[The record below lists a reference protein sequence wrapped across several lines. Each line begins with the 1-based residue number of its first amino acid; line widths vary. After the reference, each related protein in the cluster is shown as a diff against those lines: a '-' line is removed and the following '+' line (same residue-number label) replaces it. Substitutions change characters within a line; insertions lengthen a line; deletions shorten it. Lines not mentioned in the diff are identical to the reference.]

1 LGELLVILRN
11 PQHSFLDP
19 LVSYLLGKRARFRG
33 APLVMVRIV
42 DERVV
47 QAPALPLWLTLGA
60 P

>member
-1 LGELLVILRN
+1 
-11 PQHSFLDP
+11 
-19 LVSYLLGKRARFRG
+19 VSYLLGKRARFRG